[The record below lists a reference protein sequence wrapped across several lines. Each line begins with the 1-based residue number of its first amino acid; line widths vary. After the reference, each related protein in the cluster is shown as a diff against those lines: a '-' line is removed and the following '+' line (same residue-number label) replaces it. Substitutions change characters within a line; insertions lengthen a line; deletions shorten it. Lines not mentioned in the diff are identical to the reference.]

1 MKFLSWQQGLNK
13 MTEVVILEKS
23 KHHIVFDVRNMPP
36 KWAITLTSVLMY
48 DIPTMKIDLPSI
60 GPQTNT
66 LLDYQQWANRLGH
79 VALESRQAKEF
90 NYVSACNCESGGPCC
105 EATLQ
110 LQVINESETDEL
122 PVYTDDIV
130 SCDPRILPVHRT
142 FSVTAAFQTD
152 TGIGIETDVP
162 HSFDDGDLVTVL
174 DSLFELPRFVRATQ
188 CSTSATRLVLVN
200 LPVVSSDILTIDEN
214 MTMAAAGSM
223 VAHIT
228 KRQLLYYLA
237 PKEAVVLNAIVRK
250 GTGIQHIK
258 WSPIAGK
265 CFYRPL
271 FRNMRLDSERTRQ
284 WSFTQ
289 RREFAAVCPRGVFDI
304 EDDRVIVARPD
315 ECDACQ
321 RCERWAAEKKMPEV
335 IRLPQNRL
343 PEWQRFTV
351 KTNGSTDAADIVVQ
365 AFQIVQQRLTGRSKA
380 ASDQLMYPKLK

>member
-1 MKFLSWQQGLNK
+1 MS
-13 MTEVVILEKS
+13 EVVIVERT

-60 GPQTNT
+60 HPQTNT
-66 LLDYQQWANRLGH
+66 LLDNQQWANKLGH
-79 VALESRQAKEF
+79 VALESRHAKNF
-90 NYVSACNCESGGPCC
+90 NYVSSCNCESGGPCC
-105 EATLQ
+105 EGTLQ

-122 PVYTDDIV
+122 AVYTDDIV
-130 SCDPRILPVHRT
+130 STDPRILPIHRT
-142 FSVTAAFQTD
+142 FSVTAAYQTE
-152 TGIGIETDVP
+152 TGIGVETDVP
-162 HSFDDGDLVTVL
+162 HTFDDGDLVTVL
-174 DSLFELPRFVRATQ
+174 DSLFDIPRYVRATQ
-188 CSTSATRLVLVN
+188 CCSSPTRLVLVK
-200 LPVVSSDILTIDEN
+200 LPVDLESKNDILKIDDM
-214 MTMAAAGSM
+214 MTMAAIGSM

-265 CFYRPL
+265 CYYRPL
-271 FRNMRLDSERTRQ
+271 FRNMHLDSERTKN

-289 RREFAAVCPRGVFDI
+289 RREFAAVCPKGVFDI
-304 EDDRVIVARPD
+304 EDDRVIIARPD
-315 ECDACQ
+315 NCDACQ
-321 RCERWAAEKKMPEV
+321 RCERWAVEKKMPEV
-335 IRLPQNRL
+335 VMLPKNRL

-351 KTNGSTDAADIVVQ
+351 KTNGSIDAADIVVE

-380 ASDQLMYPKLK
+380 ASDQLMFPKLK